1 MQLRFSGTLF
11 YLLKGFRMNKDLHL
25 SSFTIY
31 PNMLLLDFA
40 VAAHEAV
47 DTTGSVHKFVFTCV
61 ERV

>member
-11 YLLKGFRMNKDLHL
+11 YFLKGFRMKYLHL
-25 SSFTIY
+25 SSFMIY
-31 PNMLLLDFA
+31 PNELLLDFA

-47 DTTGSVHKFVFTCV
+47 NATGSVHKFVFTCV